1 MTALSLHHLTM
12 IDAHPLQ
19 LIDAAAAGGF
29 DYCGIRFVAPRP
41 GDPLVDVVNDPKA
54 IRNIGQRLM
63 QTGVKL
69 LDIEAVWISPH
80 TKPDDLR
87 HVIELGAKLGA
98 KYLLTVG
105 YDENGA
111 RLLDNFTKLCEI
123 AKPLGISVMLEF
135 ITYCSIGT
143 LADAHRIVTESRM
156 NNAGILIDALQFFRS
171 GAAPEDLDPIPARLF
186 PYMQICDGLRETP
199 DSIDLRRQEARTD
212 RRLPGE
218 GELPI
223 QALLKHLPKDITLS
237 VEAPT
242 IRLRG
247 LAFVDQG
254 KIIGEVTRGFLER
267 IRSDAP

>member
-29 DYCGIRFVAPRP
+29 DYCGIRLVAPRP

-54 IRNIGQRLM
+54 IREIGRRLT

-80 TKPDDLR
+80 TRADDLR
-87 HVIELGAKLGA
+87 RVIEIGASLGA

-105 YDENGA
+105 YDEDGA
-111 RLLDNFTKLCEI
+111 RMLGNFTKLCEI
-123 AKPLGISVMLEF
+123 AKPFNICVMLEF
-135 ITYCSIGT
+135 ITYCSVGT
-143 LADAHRIVTESRM
+143 LADAHRVVTSSRM
-156 NNAGILIDALQFFRS
+156 SNAGILIDALHFFRS
-171 GAAPEDLDPIPARLF
+171 GATPEDLDSIPMRLV
-186 PYMQICDGLRETP
+186 PYMQICDGLREAP
-199 DSIDLRRQEARTD
+199 ASIDLRRQEARTD

-218 GELPI
+218 GGLPI
-223 QALLKHLPKDITLS
+223 RALLKHVPKDITLS

-242 IRLRG
+242 LRLRG
-247 LAFVDQG
+247 HAFVDQG
-254 KIIGEVTRGFLER
+254 KIIGEVTRGFLKK
-267 IRSDAP
+267 IGAGAH